1 MESLENFLKR
11 KARATDDAVGGAV
24 VQCHRV
30 TVYQVAVGKHDVPEK
45 TGLFI
50 SSDRF
55 HDWLC

>member
-1 MESLENFLKR
+1 MEGLENFLNR
-11 KARATDDAVGGAV
+11 ESRPANDAIGGTV
-24 VQCHRV
+24 VKSHGV